1 MKALIILAI
10 ALSKEWKRLK
20 PNQHYR
26 EREVD
31 NISKTLHAFSGSFNK
46 KRRRKRTNKSRE
58 GRVRCTRLSTS
69 FRNEPLETREK
80 MNHWNNRNRGNVL
93 TELW

>member
-1 MKALIILAI
+1 MNALMILEI

-31 NISKTLHAFSGSFNK
+31 NISKALHVFSRSFNK
-46 KRRRKRTNKSRE
+46 KRRKKRTSKSRE
-58 GRVRCTRLSTS
+58 GLVRCTQD
-69 FRNEPLETREK
+69 
-80 MNHWNNRNRGNVL
+80 
-93 TELW
+93 

>member
-31 NISKTLHAFSGSFNK
+31 NISKALHVFSRSFK
-46 KRRRKRTNKSRE
+46 EKRRKKRTNKSRE
-58 GRVRCTRLSTS
+58 GLVRCTQD
-69 FRNEPLETREK
+69 
-80 MNHWNNRNRGNVL
+80 
-93 TELW
+93 